1 MKILLAG
8 PGTGKTTKVKSIIDD
23 NYKDS
28 NVQVI
33 SFTNATIDDLNESFK
48 NYKNVN
54 CATLHSYALRLNHLD
69 NVQILNDDEI
79 KILKKLS
86 EKVKIEFDT
95 LCNLFNC
102 ITFDNMIKSCNDFVK
117 NNPVYANDKI
127 GELDLLIVDEFQD
140 FNPDE
145 QALVHIIS
153 QFANETIIL
162 GDDDQSI
169 YSFKDADPEG
179 IIDLYNK
186 DEIEKIPHENI
197 CHRCPDSIVDACMKL
212 ITHNKKRVDKVWRKS
227 NKEGDLNIIQTKN
240 QYETNE
246 TVLKSIKGIRAKD
259 KDGSILILSPVGFAA
274 KPLIPMLLENGFEP
288 NDCWNKKINSE
299 ELKQIWLLRAIF
311 TDNQILNLILYSQT
325 IKLFS
330 KPKFISGIIEHLN
343 KNAKSTEFRD
353 FILEYLKLNDNL
365 GKYFIDKP
373 ELYELKERFPE
384 FSRLIGFVD
393 PVDINKSLSNIF
405 QTINPKTEF
414 KKGRINLMSIH
425 KSKGLQ
431 AEYVF
436 IVGLVSGILPN
447 ETYGL
452 DTIEAQRRL
461 LFVGMSRAS
470 KELFIVSNTYWKAE
484 YIHKVDKNQFK
495 YAYWTKGPVK
505 KYAGKISSFINEI
518 NE

>member
-8 PGTGKTTKVKSIIDD
+8 PGTGKTTKVKSIINDS
-23 NYKDS
+23 YKDS

-33 SFTNATIDDLNESFK
+33 SFTNATINDLNEDFK
-48 NYKNVN
+48 DYKNVN
-54 CATLHSYALRLNHLD
+54 CATLHSYALLLNHLD
-69 NVQILNDDEI
+69 NAQILNDEEI

-86 EKVKIEFDT
+86 EKVDIDFDT

-127 GELDLLIVDEFQD
+127 GQLDLLIVDEFQD

-153 QFANETIIL
+153 QFASDTIIL

-179 IIDLYNK
+179 IINLYNK
-186 DEIEKIPHENI
+186 DDIEKIPHENI
-197 CHRCPDSIVDACMKL
+197 CYRCPDSIVDACMKL
-212 ITHNKKRVDKVWRKS
+212 ITHNKKRINKIWGKS
-227 NKEGDLNIIQTKN
+227 NKEGDLYIIQTKN
-240 QYETNE
+240 QYDTNV
-246 TVLKSIKGIRAKD
+246 TVLRNIKDIRAKD
-259 KDGSILILSPVGFAA
+259 NDGSILILSPVGFAA
-274 KPLIPMLLENGFEP
+274 KPFIPMLIENGFEP
-288 NDCWNKKINSE
+288 NDCWNKKIDIE
-299 ELKQIWLLRAIF
+299 ELKLIWLLRALY
-311 TDNQILNLILYSQT
+311 TENQILNLILYSQT

-330 KPKFISGIIEHLN
+330 KPKFISGIKEHLEKDAN
-343 KNAKSTEFRD
+343 SKEFKE
-353 FILEYLKLNDNL
+353 FVLGYLKLSEEFN
-365 GKYFIDKP
+365 KYFIKPP
-373 ELYELKERFPE
+373 ELNEIKEKFPE
-384 FSRLIGFVD
+384 YSRIIEFID
-393 PVDINKSLSNIF
+393 PIDINKSLNNIF
-405 QTINPKTEF
+405 KTINPKTEF

-447 ETYGL
+447 VTYGL

-461 LFVGMSRAS
+461 LFVGMSRAL
-470 KELFIVSNTYWKAE
+470 KELFIISNTYWKAE
-484 YIHKVDKNQFK
+484 YIHKVDKSQFQ
-495 YAYWTKGPVK
+495 YAHWIKGPVK
-505 KYAGKISSFINEI
+505 KYAGKISAFISEI
-518 NE
+518 NN